1 ARGSVGQV
9 HVTHAE
15 PGTALELWDAANQPV
30 AEGEAD
36 ALGSLIFREIPPGE
50 GYRVVSTAH
59 PRGFSAPLEV
69 LSFENSTPPQSFYDQ
84 QVLEPGYGYLTT
96 RDGTKLSVF
105 VSLPGPPEEGPYP
118 VLVNYSGY
126 DPSQP
131 VGPLRFGGLDL
142 SFLC

>member
-1 ARGSVGQV
+1 
-9 HVTHAE
+9 
-15 PGTALELWDAANQPV
+15 
-30 AEGEAD
+30 
-36 ALGSLIFREIPPGE
+36 
-50 GYRVVSTAH
+50 
-59 PRGFSAPLEV
+59 RGFSAPLEV

-142 SFLC
+142 SFLCGSYPIFCDAPGAPEALIAAVLGYATVGVNMRGTGCFGGA